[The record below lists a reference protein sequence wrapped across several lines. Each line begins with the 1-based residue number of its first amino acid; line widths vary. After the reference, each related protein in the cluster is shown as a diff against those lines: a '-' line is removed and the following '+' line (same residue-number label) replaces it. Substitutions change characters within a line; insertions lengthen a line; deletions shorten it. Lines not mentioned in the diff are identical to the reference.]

1 MHEENLAAAMRRFAD
16 AEAGGRLADR
26 DAAILHAVETLRRV
40 PRDIPGRAGLAV
52 AAGRALRHRFRG
64 SFALADL
71 DAAVGVLTAA
81 ESETAGRPEWP
92 AVAAELARAYVALWT
107 AIEIGMVVAP
117 GPSGVPLAAA
127 NVAAQAEEFARRAVA
142 AAPEGSPLAADT
154 AHALGAALWAKS
166 DLDGAIEWLS
176 RSEDADA
183 RWLHARSLAA
193 RYDERGEA
201 ADLDAASALLGAAA
215 RDQGAPREAFE
226 AARFHGFWAAAR
238 REWDE
243 AAGAWL
249 LGLRLREA
257 LRRAQREDLHERNW
271 LIEAGGLPSSTANA
285 LVRAGRLEEAVE
297 SLDAA
302 LFTEIADRLGSA
314 EEVGVLDFAGVARVA
329 DAEPLVYLV
338 VGTPTGHA
346 LVVADRAVS
355 AAELPK
361 LTSEALHERLF
372 AYVTQYG
379 NWQKTLSPEGL
390 ARWVDELERMSE
402 WLWSAVM
409 EPVLVALPAGTGA
422 VTVVTDGVLGLLPL
436 HAAGDML
443 DRLRIRMAPNAA
455 ALARAAATADARDGL
470 IVAAPDVPNEAPL
483 PFAAAEAYA
492 VATLMPRA
500 EVLVGAAAGA
510 PAVESKLAATRVAH
524 IACHGKTRF
533 DDPGESRL
541 ILGDGQP
548 LTLRRLLELRLTGT
562 RLAVLSACES
572 GMPEVVV
579 PQEKTSLA
587 AGLMLAGV
595 AGVVASLWAVGDQST
610 MLLMTRLHELCA
622 HGTDAC
628 TALQESQRWLRD
640 ASPDTL
646 SKWTTERAEAMA
658 QAGAPEPQVAQMKA
672 AGEELGDAV
681 RPFEGRFHWA
691 GFNYVGA

>member
-1 MHEENLAAAMRRFAD
+1 MADAASQEETLAAATRRVAD

-40 PRDIPGRAGLAV
+40 PRDVPGRAGLAV

-64 SFALADL
+64 SFAPADL
-71 DAAVGVLTAA
+71 DAAIGVLSAA

-92 AVAAELARAYVALWT
+92 AVAAELVRAYVALWT
-107 AIEIGMVVAP
+107 AIEIDSVVVP
-117 GPSGVPLAAA
+117 GPSDVPLEAAD
-127 NVAAQAEEFARRAVA
+127 VAAQAEELARHAVG

-154 AHALGAALWAKS
+154 AHALGAALWAQS

-176 RSEDADA
+176 RSEDAGA
-183 RWLHARSLAA
+183 RWLHARSLAE
-193 RYDERGEA
+193 RYDERGVA
-201 ADLDAASALLGAAA
+201 ADLDAARALLDAAE

-226 AARFHGFWAAAR
+226 AARFHVFWAAAR
-238 REWDE
+238 EEWDE
-243 AAGAWL
+243 AAEAGL

-271 LIEAGGLPSSTANA
+271 LVEAGEIPSRTADA
-285 LVRAGRLEEAVE
+285 LVRAGRLEEAVA

-329 DAEPLVYLV
+329 AAEPLVYLV
-338 VGTPTGHA
+338 VGPATGHA
-346 LVVADRAVS
+346 LVVAGGAVS
-355 AAELPK
+355 AAELRD
-361 LTSEALHERLF
+361 LRSDALHERLLP
-372 AYVTQYG
+372 YVTQYR

-390 ARWVDELERMSE
+390 ARWIDELERMSE

-409 EPVLVALPAGTGA
+409 EPVLAALPAGTGA

-436 HAAGDML
+436 HAAGDAL

-455 ALARAAATADARDGL
+455 VLARAAVRADARDAL

-483 PFAAAEAYA
+483 PFAAAEAHA
-492 VATLMPRA
+492 VATLVPRA
-500 EVLVGAAAGA
+500 EVLVGADAGA
-510 PAVESKLAATRVAH
+510 PAVEAKLAGRRVAH
-524 IACHGKTRF
+524 VACHGKTRF

-541 ILGDGQP
+541 ILGDGRP
-548 LTLRRLLELRLTGT
+548 LTLRRLLEVRLTGT
-562 RLAVLSACES
+562 RLVVLSACES

-595 AGVVASLWAVGDQST
+595 AGVVASLWAMDDRST
-610 MLLMTRLHELCA
+610 MLLMTRLHELRA
-622 HGTDAC
+622 HGADAC
-628 TALQESQRWLRD
+628 TALHEAQR
-640 ASPDTL
+640 
-646 SKWTTERAEAMA
+646 
-658 QAGAPEPQVAQMKA
+658 
-672 AGEELGDAV
+672 
-681 RPFEGRFHWA
+681 
-691 GFNYVGA
+691 